1 MTVDRPQTDAFR
13 DKAVNDLG
21 AAMSAILVSFG
32 DQLGY
37 YRALARGPL
46 TPGQLASRTGTSA
59 RYASEWLGNQAAGG
73 YVDYD
78 AETGRYLLNE
88 AQAACLADQNGP
100 IDVPGAYA
108 VVRALYHMHDEAL
121 ANFQSGGGMEWGAH
135 HPSLFEGAE
144 RFYRARYRTNLLRSW
159 LPAVGGLV
167 DRLRSGA
174 TVADIGCGRGAGMLM
189 MAREFPQSQFYG
201 IDYHAE
207 SIDVARQRAVEAGV
221 RNSTF
226 EVADAASYDHVN
238 LDLVTFFDSLHCM
251 GDPEGV
257 VRRARRALKQDGCC
271 MLVEPMAGDRPED
284 NINPVA
290 RVYYALS
297 ALLAVPMSL
306 ARRGPALGAQAGEKR
321 IRKLLLEGGFARCQ
335 RVAATPFSMVL
346 EARP

>member
-1 MTVDRPQTDAFR
+1 VGVDQEQFDAFLG
-13 DKAVNDLG
+13 KAIGDLG

-78 AETGRYLLNE
+78 AATARYSLND
-88 AQAACLADQNGP
+88 AQAACLADPNGP
-100 IDVPGAYA
+100 VDLPGAYA
-108 VVRALYHMHDEAL
+108 VMRDLYHVHDQAL
-121 ANFQSGGGMEWGAH
+121 ENFRTGGGMEWGAH
-135 HPSLFEGAE
+135 HPCLFEGAE
-144 RFYRARYRTNLLRSW
+144 RFYRARYRAHLLKSW
-159 LPAVGGLV
+159 LPAVDGLV
-167 DRLRSGA
+167 DRLQSGG
-174 TVADIGCGRGAGMLM
+174 TVIDLGCGHAASMLV
-189 MAREFPQSQFYG
+189 MARAFPQSQFIG

-207 SIDVARQRAVEAGV
+207 SIDVARQRAAEAGV
-221 RNSTF
+221 SNAHF
-226 EVADAASYDHVN
+226 EVSDAASYDHMD

-257 VRRARRALKQDGCC
+257 ARRARRALKPDGYC
-271 MLVEPMAGDRPED
+271 MIVEPMAGDRPED

-297 ALLAVPMSL
+297 ALIAVPVSL
-306 ARRGPALGAQAGEKR
+306 ARRGPALGTQAGEKR
-321 IRKLLLEGGFARCQ
+321 LRKLMLEGGFARFR
-335 RVAATPFSMVL
+335 RVAETPFSMVL
-346 EARP
+346 EART